1 MLGPMANM
9 IALGATCFAG
19 LGPLVSNA
27 LARIPATN
35 IAICRIR
42 DYDFVSFRLD
52 RKKLRGLHSLHLVED
67 IFLQLAHTSRINS
80 SADVRKLCAHLNR
93 SNVLDSI
100 AYKNDF
106 SATRSQPRKKLPS
119 YFCFVRQNRD
129 HPVHRKT
136 IANGV
141 MSAVGRIFPRWRA
154 NDPADLEFWVFWSD
168 DISLMLRLSDET
180 LKYRSQAPP
189 KLRAALRPTIA
200 AAMVELS
207 KMKSNHAVL
216 DPLCGTGTLLAEC
229 GARFPDAKLF
239 GSDISPDAVA
249 IATKRLGDKASIR
262 RCEFDNLPH
271 TQGSF
276 DRIITNL
283 PWGKQVPVQQ
293 DLYNAGLA
301 RMLDWVVD
309 DGMVVLL
316 TPRRDLLEPS
326 LRRLRARWS
335 ATSVRVLGTWAS
347 IYVVTKPRNRSP
359 LHPSP

>member
-1 MLGPMANM
+1 MANT

-80 SADVRKLCAHLNR
+80 IADVRKLCAHLNR
-93 SNVLDSI
+93 SSVLDSI
-100 AYKNDF
+100 AHKNDF
-106 SATRSQPRKKLPS
+106 SATRSHPRKKLPS

-168 DISLMLRLSDET
+168 DISLMLRHSDET

-207 KMKSNHAVL
+207 QMKSDHARSGSLVRYGYL
-216 DPLCGTGTLLAEC
+216 AGGVRGPVSRRETLWL
-229 GARFPDAKLF
+229 GHIARR
-239 GSDISPDAVA
+239 G
-249 IATKRLGDKASIR
+249 GDRDETAWRQGVDTAMCIR
-262 RCEFDNLPH
+262 QPAPCP
-271 TQGSF
+271 
-276 DRIITNL
+276 RI
-283 PWGKQVPVQQ
+283 V
-293 DLYNAGLA
+293 
-301 RMLDWVVD
+301 
-309 DGMVVLL
+309 
-316 TPRRDLLEPS
+316 
-326 LRRLRARWS
+326 
-335 ATSVRVLGTWAS
+335 
-347 IYVVTKPRNRSP
+347 
-359 LHPSP
+359 